1 LWRGYLGG
9 EFIAD
14 FSPTA
19 KIPNRFFA
27 DHPSLNA
34 YTVNAIGAYPFG
46 EDDRW
51 APYISGGVGGIQLNT
66 SVLAFPGISD
76 TESISGGQTRFGGD
90 IGAGLLAYMG
100 RFGVRTDL
108 RYYMTSAIDNLE
120 SLQGKTA
127 AEDVTQVTFS
137 GLKFWRANVGVAF
150 RW

>member
-1 LWRGYLGG
+1 
-9 EFIAD
+9 
-14 FSPTA
+14 
-19 KIPNRFFA
+19 
-27 DHPSLNA
+27 
-34 YTVNAIGAYPFG
+34 
-46 EDDRW
+46 
-51 APYISGGVGGIQLNT
+51 
-66 SVLAFPGISD
+66 
-76 TESISGGQTRFGGD
+76 
-90 IGAGLLAYMG
+90 MG